1 MGPAEQGGAPTS
13 FARRGG
19 GPAPGDM
26 AHPPARSGRDL
37 AGPFLR
43 SPGSLPFDELL
54 SRFPVLE
61 RLLAGAP
68 HDSQPRGAGP
78 LARRAA
84 ARTADRLVLLGDAAG
99 YVDALTGEG
108 LSIAFGCAMDLA
120 AILPDAL
127 AAGAG
132 RAALWPY
139 EAAWRRRFLPYW
151 AWTRVMLGLA
161 RRPGLRRR
169 VLGMAAARPAP
180 FERLV
185 AAAVG

>member
-1 MGPAEQGGAPTS
+1 
-13 FARRGG
+13 
-19 GPAPGDM
+19 
-26 AHPPARSGRDL
+26 
-37 AGPFLR
+37 
-43 SPGSLPFDELL
+43 
-54 SRFPVLE
+54 
-61 RLLAGAP
+61 
-68 HDSQPRGAGP
+68 
-78 LARRAA
+78 
-84 ARTADRLVLLGDAAG
+84 
-99 YVDALTGEG
+99 
-108 LSIAFGCAMDLA
+108 MDLA
-120 AILPDAL
+120 ALLPDAL